1 MERSEVGEIRLRHG
15 AGRLEGEVDPV
26 APRGDVGPKLGIAIE
41 TRRHPF
47 RHHRPGRLGV
57 GIGGAETIVTFACS
71 TGERYLSTP
80 LYNIVGMNGS
90 AASNDFTI

>member
-26 APRGDVGPKLGIAIE
+26 APRGDVGPKLGITIE
-41 TRRHPF
+41 TRRRLF
-47 RHHRPGRLGV
+47 RHRWPGRIGV

-80 LYNIVGMNGS
+80 LYNFVGRNGS
-90 AASNDFTI
+90 AATNDFTI